1 MPQFPPMY
9 SVLSVPNTSHRH
21 AFALIRVFASPLRSP
36 GPSGYDDTSP
46 SPWVGWH
53 LFLSLLGML
62 NLPLAFTITTGMD
75 QYGLFTVD
83 VLAARPLPLVL
94 SVAISTVLAIAAG
107 GSYRWLWNRQSW
119 FVGSS
124 WGPFRRSLM
133 LTGPPVVLAFAPML
147 ALTSDGGKPTV
158 IVVLVLI
165 MGSLCIASALRDRH
179 MTLDSASAQ
188 SWLNL
193 AISVIVVLLALSIA
207 GMFMLYYIDQEPAQ
221 RNLFWQWHY
230 NWSDLGYPAEDF
242 GQRQREGL
250 AIFTIIGSTFMIGVP
265 GTAMLDAIWRWT
277 RHASGAVMSSAG
289 AGEPGDESPAN
300 AESAVQI
307 QEPVEVGSGPE
318 PHLPSCFATPEDAP
332 IWVARL
338 CEKLETLPQ
347 GLDGSPSYT
356 LQIAGHTVNLFENQ
370 RMNLIADRDS
380 MLAGADLL
388 IDRVAGL
395 VYTWLDDGWSNVGI
409 DAGPQDRPYGPFAL
423 LGVYAE
429 HPGNR
434 FTSRELE
441 ILLGPRM
448 KFRDKLN
455 VRSYIYQL
463 RRREA
468 ITIESDVNGTYMPE
482 WVKVCILDR
491 VDDRSA

>member
-1 MPQFPPMY
+1 M
-9 SVLSVPNTSHRH
+9 
-21 AFALIRVFASPLRSP
+21 A
-36 GPSGYDDTSP
+36 
-46 SPWVGWH
+46 
-53 LFLSLLGML
+53 
-62 NLPLAFTITTGMD
+62 
-75 QYGLFTVD
+75 LFTVD

-107 GSYRWLWNRQSW
+107 VSYRWLWNRQSW

-133 LTGPPVVLAFAPML
+133 LIGPPVVLAFAPML

-158 IVVLVLI
+158 IVVSVLI
-165 MGSLCIASALRDRH
+165 MGSLCIASALRDQQ

-188 SWLNL
+188 SWLSL
-193 AISVIVVLLALSIA
+193 AVSIIVVLLALSIA
-207 GMFMLYYIDQEPAQ
+207 GMFMLYYIDQETAQ

-230 NWSDLGYPAEDF
+230 DWSDLGYPAEEF
-242 GQRQREGL
+242 GQRQREAL
-250 AIFTIIGSTFMIGVP
+250 AIFTIFGSAFMIGVP
-265 GTAMLDAIWRWT
+265 GTAMLGAIWRWT
-277 RHASGAVMSSAG
+277 RHESGAVTSSAG
-289 AGEPGDESPAN
+289 VGEGSAEPGGKPPAN
-300 AESAVQI
+300 TESAAQI
-307 QEPVEVGSGPE
+307 QEPVEVRSGPE
-318 PHLPSCFATPEDAP
+318 PHMPSCFAAPEDAP

-338 CEKLETLPQ
+338 YEKLEALPQ
-347 GLDGSPSYT
+347 RLDEAPSYT
-356 LQIAGHTVNLFENQ
+356 LNIAGHTVNLSENQ
-370 RMNLIADRDS
+370 RMKLIADRDS
-380 MLAGADLL
+380 MFAGADLL

-395 VYTWLDDGWSNVGI
+395 VYTRLDDGWSNVGI
-409 DAGPQDRPYGPFAL
+409 DTGPPDRPYGPFAL

-429 HPGNR
+429 HPGKR

-441 ILLGPRM
+441 TLLGPRM

-491 VDDRSA
+491 ADGRSA